1 MKTQSRKNT
10 ANPQPEAQ
18 TGNNVNAV
26 NKKNLLARVYRFFA
40 SASFN
45 PCTVN
50 QFIF

>member
-10 ANPQPEAQ
+10 ANPQPEVSA
-18 TGNNVNAV
+18 GKSENAV
-26 NKKNLLARVYRFFA
+26 NKKSLLARVYRFFA